1 MGMKSASEDGG
12 DCWRRWYRTRKANLL
27 RLSGEPPKNLCRDQ
41 LNLMVCC
48 RYAETLVQRSRI
60 NRYLAKHHSKE
71 LCELQ
76 NLLIE
81 FEKISK
87 SQCDL

>member
-1 MGMKSASEDGG
+1 M
-12 DCWRRWYRTRKANLL
+12 
-27 RLSGEPPKNLCRDQ
+27 RLSGEPPKNLCTDQ
-41 LNLMVCC
+41 LNLIVCC
-48 RYAETLVQRSRI
+48 RYAETLVQHSRI

-71 LCELQ
+71 LDELQ
-76 NLLIE
+76 NLLTE